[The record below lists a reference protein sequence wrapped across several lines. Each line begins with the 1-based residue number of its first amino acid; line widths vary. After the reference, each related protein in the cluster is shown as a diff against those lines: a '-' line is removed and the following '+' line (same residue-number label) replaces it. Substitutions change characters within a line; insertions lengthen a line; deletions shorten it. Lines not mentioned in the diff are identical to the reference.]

1 MDVLSKGER
10 LAVEHEA
17 QQPSI
22 AEERQEQTRAMAQE
36 LSALRN
42 LTLKLHA
49 RAAHGDPKYLRTIAA
64 RREAVL
70 DHIKE
75 MLPGDDG
82 DADLDESLS
91 AAEKK
96 LVRDAVAE
104 IQALD
109 TKTELILRER
119 SGKIA
124 DELQKLRAGKRFR
137 DSSRRWS

>member
-1 MDVLSKGER
+1 M
-10 LAVEHEA
+10 EHEA
-17 QQPSI
+17 QQSSI
-22 AEERQEQTRAMAQE
+22 AEERQERARAVAQE
-36 LSALRN
+36 LSVLRN
-42 LTLKLHA
+42 LTLKLQA

-82 DADLDESLS
+82 DAADPDDSLS
-91 AAEKK
+91 TEEKE
-96 LVRDAVAE
+96 LVREAVAE
-104 IQALD
+104 IQAMD
-109 TKTELILRER
+109 TQTELILRER

>member
-1 MDVLSKGER
+1 M
-10 LAVEHEA
+10 EHEA
-17 QQPSI
+17 QQSSI
-22 AEERQEQTRAMAQE
+22 AEERQERARAVAQE
-36 LSALRN
+36 LSTLRN
-42 LTLKLHA
+42 LTLKLQA

-82 DADLDESLS
+82 DAADPDDSLS
-91 AAEKK
+91 AEEKK
-96 LVRDAVAE
+96 LVSDAVAE
-104 IQALD
+104 IQAMD
-109 TKTELILRER
+109 TQTELILRER

>member
-1 MDVLSKGER
+1 MTQ
-10 LAVEHEA
+10 EA
-17 QQPSI
+17 RQTDS
-22 AEERQEQTRAMAQE
+22 EKERQERARAVAQE

-82 DADLDESLS
+82 DADLDDSLS
-91 AAEKK
+91 ADEKK

-104 IQALD
+104 IRALD
-109 TKTELILRER
+109 TKTELVLRER

-137 DSSRRWS
+137 DISRRWS